1 MSQDDRA
8 DTNPV
13 PADPSRRRPRTN
25 WLIGGAAAVIAVGL
39 GVAALVVA
47 LNRQPTAQNAV
58 STPETCPATDV
69 ARRELPS
76 VVTIRVS
83 AGEGGGTGSGEVI
96 DTSGH
101 VLTNNHVIAAAASG
115 GTITVVFSDGRTSA
129 ATLVGRDPQT
139 DMAVLSVADA
149 SGLRPIT
156 FGSSGNLQVGQP
168 VIALGAPLG
177 LSSTVTAGIV
187 SALDRSVDVPADNGT
202 TAILVAA
209 IQTDAAINPGNSG
222 GALVDCS
229 GHLVGI
235 PSAGA
240 SVPSADGGSSA
251 GSIGIGFAIP
261 SDFAKTIAGEL
272 VANGGVSHGVF
283 GVTVTTVAGGQPQGS
298 APAGLYVTSVVADGP
313 AQRAGLRA
321 GDVITKIADTPATS
335 AEQLLTATLTN
346 RPGETVSLTYQR
358 QGTEH
363 HAQVT
368 LGSK

>member
-1 MSQDDRA
+1 M
-8 DTNPV
+8 PV
-13 PADPSRRRPRTN
+13 AGSP
-25 WLIGGAAAVIAVGL
+25 LYGL
-39 GVAALVVA
+39 
-47 LNRQPTAQNAV
+47 
-58 STPETCPATDV
+58 
-69 ARRELPS
+69 
-76 VVTIRVS
+76 
-83 AGEGGGTGSGEVI
+83 
-96 DTSGH
+96 
-101 VLTNNHVIAAAASG
+101 
-115 GTITVVFSDGRTSA
+115 
-129 ATLVGRDPQT
+129 
-139 DMAVLSVADA
+139 
-149 SGLRPIT
+149 
-156 FGSSGNLQVGQP
+156 
-168 VIALGAPLG
+168 
-177 LSSTVTAGIV
+177 
-187 SALDRSVDVPADNGT
+187 
-202 TAILVAA
+202 
-209 IQTDAAINPGNSG
+209 
-222 GALVDCS
+222 
-229 GHLVGI
+229 